1 MNAQRQT
8 PAKAASKPRPAVR
21 TKGKT
26 TAPVKARTASKAKP
40 KPKPTTIDEYFAGL
54 PSAQRAALERVRRV
68 IRATA
73 PEAQECISYQIP
85 SFKLN
90 GKGLIWFGA
99 AAHHCAIYGVAND
112 PALLDYDTSGKGTL
126 RFTIDKPLP
135 DALLR
140 QLVTARMKRI
150 AAKK

>member
-1 MNAQRQT
+1 MNAKRQT
-8 PAKAASKPRPAVR
+8 PSKPASQPRPTVR
-21 TKGKT
+21 TKSKT
-26 TAPVKARTASKAKP
+26 TATVKARAAT
-40 KPKPTTIDEYFAGL
+40 KPTTIDEYFAGL

-112 PALLDYDTSGKGTL
+112 PALQDYDTSGKGTL
-126 RFTIDKPLP
+126 RFTIEKPLP

-140 QLVTARMKRI
+140 KLVMARMKRI
-150 AAKK
+150 ATKK